1 MTACSDS
8 DFVCQL
14 QAAILAF
21 LAAHWMAI
29 VLGFAGLLLLVFAPW
44 KWKLSGV
51 AILVVLYVWL
61 FGISQI
67 GVPAHFGW
75 WSP

>member
-1 MTACSDS
+1 MSCSEF
-8 DFVCQL
+8 DFICQL

-29 VLGFAGLLLLVFAPW
+29 VLGFVGLFLLVFAPL
-44 KWKLSGV
+44 KWKLLGAAV
-51 AILVVLYVWL
+51 LILLYVWY
-61 FGISQI
+61 FGLSWV

-75 WSP
+75 SP